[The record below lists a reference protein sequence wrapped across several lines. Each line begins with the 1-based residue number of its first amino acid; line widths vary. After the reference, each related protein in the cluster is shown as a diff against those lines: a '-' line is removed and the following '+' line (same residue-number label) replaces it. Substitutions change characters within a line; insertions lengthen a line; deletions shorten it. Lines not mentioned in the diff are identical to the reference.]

1 VYTLRWF
8 QSHGVI
14 ESDARMV
21 TNFLFSKVGAQF
33 LRRRFGLVRIL
44 HSIVCTDFLFCF
56 SPEGLKQFINMLGQ
70 QMVDLNT
77 SLTAVTY
84 MECIRLYSD
93 GRKEQTWKR
102 LRVGSQTD

>member
-1 VYTLRWF
+1 
-8 QSHGVI
+8 
-14 ESDARMV
+14 MV

-56 SPEGLKQFINMLGQ
+56 PPEGLKQFINMLGQ

-84 MECIRLYSD
+84 MECIRRTQRADLEKIA
-93 GRKEQTWKR
+93 GRFTNGLIYQR
-102 LRVGSQTD
+102 MLLRSAMPEVRNSALT